1 MKTDKDFTFGEKTQ
15 EDGLPVWQSPKY
27 KDAKQKAIET
37 IQSGLYGLTEADFW
51 ILMNKN
57 KDKTKMIY
65 SGLILSHNGCLKIND
80 ALPEEKKY
88 KPSSISKFTENG
100 VKNSLVLVYNNEE
113 QGVYEFGEVS
123 SENCKNA
130 YPYAM
135 VLKRLLDR
143 VILKNCKFAF
153 SGIYSECESD
163 EFNNKNDPEEPQGNN
178 YNPFEVISEA
188 ESLELQSFAT
198 QKWGKDAAVKIKP
211 ILSRYHAEKT
221 KDVRRIDYGNVWSE
235 IENAD

>member
-1 MKTDKDFTFGEKTQ
+1 MSDKTYTFGEKKQ
-15 EDGLPVWQSPKY
+15 EDNLPVFQTPKY
-27 KDAKQKAIET
+27 KEAKEKAISIIKEGT
-37 IQSGLYGLTEADFW
+37 YGLSESDFW

-57 KDKTKMIY
+57 KNKDKMIY

-88 KPSSISKFTENG
+88 KPSSISKLAENG
-100 VKNSLVLVYNNEE
+100 VNNSLVLVYNNEE
-113 QGVYEFGEVS
+113 QGIYEFGEVS
-123 SENCKNA
+123 PENCKNA

-163 EFNNKNDPEEPQGNN
+163 EFNNKNEPEEPQEDND
-178 YNPFEVISEA
+178 NPFEVISEE
-188 ESLELQSFAT
+188 ESLELQKFAR
-198 QKWGKDAAVKIKP
+198 QKWGKDAPLKIKP
-211 ILSRYHAEKT
+211 ILSKYHVENT
-221 KDVRRIDYGNVWSE
+221 KELKRIDYGNAWGD